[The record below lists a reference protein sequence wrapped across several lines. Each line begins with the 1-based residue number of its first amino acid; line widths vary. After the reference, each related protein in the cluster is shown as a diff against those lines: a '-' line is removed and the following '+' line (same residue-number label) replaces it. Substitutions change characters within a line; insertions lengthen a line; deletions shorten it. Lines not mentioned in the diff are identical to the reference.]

1 MNSHIDFI
9 DVSTRGKRR
18 EAMVLAIE
26 LLDKVRH
33 AEERYLEM
41 NPSNMQL
48 GWDYLEAKYNVD
60 AIINATTGLW
70 NALEPF

>member
-1 MNSHIDFI
+1 MNSIDFI

-18 EAMVLAIE
+18 EAMMLAIE
-26 LLDKVRH
+26 LLDKIRH

-41 NPSNMQL
+41 DPTNMQL

-60 AIINATTGLW
+60 AIVNATTSLW
-70 NALEPF
+70 NALVPF

>member
-1 MNSHIDFI
+1 MNSPLDSI

-26 LLDKVRH
+26 LLDKIRH
-33 AEERYLEM
+33 AEERCLEM
-41 NPSNMQL
+41 DPPNMLL